1 MRSMSEMG
9 VLDRLRFLTMK
20 AEQAVERTNEITEYN
35 QFLVTPGAMDL
46 FDATT
51 LRIQIVGEMLKQID
65 EMTDGNLLCSHYP
78 EIPWRSVFGMRNFI
92 AHEYCMVDPEKIFYT
107 LKDDFPLLIETLHR
121 IIADCE
127 AGKHSNLVLKNRKM

>member
-35 QFLVTPGAMDL
+35 QFLVTPEAMDL

-51 LRIQIVGEMLKQID
+51 LRIQIVGEMLKQILYL
-65 EMTDGNLLCSHYP
+65 E
-78 EIPWRSVFGMRNFI
+78 R
-92 AHEYCMVDPEKIFYT
+92 
-107 LKDDFPLLIETLHR
+107 
-121 IIADCE
+121 
-127 AGKHSNLVLKNRKM
+127 